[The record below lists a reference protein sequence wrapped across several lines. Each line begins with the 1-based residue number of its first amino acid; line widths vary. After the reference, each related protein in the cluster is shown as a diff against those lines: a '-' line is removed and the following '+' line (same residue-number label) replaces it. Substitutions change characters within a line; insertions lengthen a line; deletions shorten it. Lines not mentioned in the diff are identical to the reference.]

1 MHSEHGLKWHK
12 SVVFFFFFF
21 LVKEKLDGPTIDHF
35 LIQFDND
42 NGDDNLLAKN
52 LLAQMR
58 NWLKTLCHTMEIIN
72 IA

>member
-1 MHSEHGLKWHK
+1 MGLNGTKALF
-12 SVVFFFFFF
+12 FFFFFF

-58 NWLKTLCHTMEIIN
+58 N
-72 IA
+72 

>member
-1 MHSEHGLKWHK
+1 MHSEHGLKEHK
-12 SVVFFFFFF
+12 SVVFFFFF
-21 LVKEKLDGPTIDHF
+21 LVKENLNGPTIDHF

-58 NWLKTLCHTMEIIN
+58 N
-72 IA
+72 

>member
-1 MHSEHGLKWHK
+1 MGLNGTKALLF
-12 SVVFFFFFF
+12 FFFFFF
-21 LVKEKLDGPTIDHF
+21 LVKEKLNGPTIDHF

-58 NWLKTLCHTMEIIN
+58 N
-72 IA
+72 

>member
-1 MHSEHGLKWHK
+1 MHSEHGLKEHK
-12 SVVFFFFFF
+12 SVVFFF
-21 LVKEKLDGPTIDHF
+21 LVKENLNGPTIDHF

-58 NWLKTLCHTMEIIN
+58 N
-72 IA
+72 